1 MPVSTDQVLP
11 VVRVGEIASD
21 KSAQRWL
28 VEELWGASSVG
39 VIGGAPKCAK
49 TWLGLDMAL
58 SVATGTAC
66 LGKYAVPE
74 PGPVLVYLAEDA
86 LLVVRER
93 VAGMARHR
101 GLDLAGVDIHVIT
114 APTLRL
120 DRDRDRL
127 RLLETTRRLRP
138 RLLLL
143 DPLVRLHGI
152 DENNA
157 GEVAELLAY
166 FRSLQRQFDLSVLLV
181 HHTRKNA
188 AGGVAA
194 GQGLRGSGDIHA
206 FGDSN
211 LYLRRTREHL
221 VLSSEHRAAP
231 AAEPVYLDLVATDAE
246 TTHLEVIAGLQDG
259 STGLTMEGR
268 RRSLQ
273 EQVLDLLARGEALTR
288 AKLRD
293 SLAVKNE
300 RLGEALESL
309 ERTGRLCRT
318 PAGWQ
323 RMD

>member
-1 MPVSTDQVLP
+1 MPVSAAQVLP
-11 VVRVGEIASD
+11 VVRVGEIASEA
-21 KSAQRWL
+21 STQRWL
-28 VEELWGASSVG
+28 VDQLWGARSVG

-58 SVATGTAC
+58 SVATGTPC

-101 GLDLAGVDIHVIT
+101 GLDLAGVDVHVIT
-114 APTLRL
+114 SPVLRL
-120 DRDRDRL
+120 DRGSDRT

-166 FRSLQRQFDLSVLLV
+166 FRSLQRQLDLSVLLV

-211 LYLRRTREHL
+211 LYLRRTRDHL
-221 VLSSEHRAAP
+221 ILSSEHRAAP
-231 AAEPVYLDLVATDAE
+231 AAAPVYLDLVATNAE
-246 TTHLEVIAGLQDG
+246 TTHLEVVAELREEKRHGL
-259 STGLTMEGR
+259 E
-268 RRSLQ
+268 
-273 EQVLDLLARGEALTR
+273 EQVLDLLPQGTVLTR

-293 SLAVKNE
+293 SLAVQNE
-300 RLGEALESL
+300 RLGVALVSL
-309 ERTGRLCRT
+309 ERAGRLCRT
-318 PAGWQ
+318 PVGWQ
-323 RMD
+323 RVN